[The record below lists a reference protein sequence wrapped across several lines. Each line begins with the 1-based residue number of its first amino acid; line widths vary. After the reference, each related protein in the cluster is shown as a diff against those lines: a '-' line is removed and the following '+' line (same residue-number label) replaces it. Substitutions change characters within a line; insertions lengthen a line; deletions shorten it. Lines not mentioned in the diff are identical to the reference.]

1 MRTSGKIGVVIFFVM
16 SGFLITHLLLAEQK
30 TYNKINIKKFYIRR
44 ILRIWPLYFIIIFL
58 AFTVTPLIN
67 VFDIPGIPL
76 DTIYKDFSGKLIL
89 FLFMFPNLALVIYGV
104 IPYASPS
111 WSIGTEE
118 QYYAVWP
125 MAMRFFKRRQLAI
138 TIFIFTFYIVV
149 QHFLSYISSSR
160 SINYIDIVIKYW
172 DTLFLSSLATGGIF
186 AIIFFRKLKIL
197 KYFLNNH
204 AFYISLITVIYLII
218 NGKTFTYFNYEIYSF
233 LFGIIILNFA
243 ANSNIPI
250 TFEFRLFKYLGRISY
265 GLYMY
270 HSIAIVLSFFILKE
284 IGTINDFFLY
294 PLTFILTIVLAGLS
308 YRFSWFILSIHRSL
322 LS

>member
-1 MRTSGKIGVVIFFVM
+1 MRNSGKIGVVIFFVL

-30 TYNKINIKKFYIRR
+30 TYNKINIKKFYVRR
-44 ILRIWPLYFIIIFL
+44 ILRIWPLYFIIILL
-58 AFTVTPLIN
+58 AFTVTPFIN

-76 DTIYKDFSGKLIL
+76 DTIYKNSSGKLIL
-89 FLFMFPNLALVIYGV
+89 FFLMFPNLALVLYGV
-104 IPYASPS
+104 IPYASQS

-125 MAMRFFKRRQLAI
+125 IAMRIFKKNHLLI
-138 TIFIFTFYIVV
+138 TGFIFTLYIFI
-149 QHFLSYISSSR
+149 QHILSSE
-160 SINYIDIVIKYW
+160 SINFIHKEIVIKYW

-186 AIIFFRKLKIL
+186 AIIYFRKVKIL
-197 KYFLNNH
+197 KYLLNNYT
-204 AFYISLITVIYLII
+204 FYISLIMVIYLII
-218 NGKTFTYFNYEIYSF
+218 IGKTFTYFNYEVYSF

-270 HSIAIVLSFFILKE
+270 HSIAIVLSFFILRK

-308 YRFSWFILSIHRSL
+308 YRYIEAFFLKYKPYNNKI
-322 LS
+322 